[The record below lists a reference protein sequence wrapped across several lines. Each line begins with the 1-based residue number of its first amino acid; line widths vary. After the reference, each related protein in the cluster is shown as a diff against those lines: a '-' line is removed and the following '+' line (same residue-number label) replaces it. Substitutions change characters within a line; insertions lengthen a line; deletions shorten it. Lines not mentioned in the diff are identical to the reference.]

1 MTPAPRPTAPRPT
14 VSEDEVRLERLRG
27 RRRSYPL
34 WRLIW
39 ANLRDDARLLR
50 QAWFPLIALLLVLA
64 GGTLYLYLVYFPGGC
79 AAGGV
84 GCGVDLAQ
92 SLYETLQLLIF
103 QSGLAFPPGLL
114 GRLLFFAIPL
124 LGLFFLLQS
133 AVDLGRLIFDKSAS
147 PEIWQISLA
156 RTFSDHLIICG
167 LGRVGYRTVL
177 QLLDA
182 GYEVVV
188 IETVWASEFVPTV
201 LRLKVPVILGD
212 ARDPDVLAQAGLA
225 RARGL
230 IAAINDDLKNVEI
243 ALTARRRRAGIQTVL
258 RIYNRELDKN
268 LERNFGPN
276 TAFSISTLA
285 APTFAA
291 ATISRAIVHAIG
303 LPEGL
308 VGVSELTAAPEG
320 ALCGPI
326 RGLEE
331 RYDVRVLR
339 HRDRVGREGRRGP
352 QQTVSPGDVVLLLGR
367 LDDLERAR
375 LDNTPDSPADSP
387 RALPPPQ
394 LGESLN
400 TVIVCGIG
408 QVGIQVIRLLQA
420 NAPRSKVVAICT
432 RETPAAIIAE
442 IEGLGVRAL
451 RGDARNIQVL
461 EEAGL
466 DRAYT
471 VAALY
476 SDDLLNVQVGLT
488 ARGRRR
494 DIHLVLRVF
503 SDVLAERL
511 STLFGINTAYSTSAL
526 AAPALAAAAVLYDV
540 GYALDIGERMF
551 ATRALTVRA
560 GDAMDG
566 RRVDELRERAG
577 LLAICLRREGA
588 AQTPPPLDAELRPGD
603 EVVLLGEIGALADR
617 RGARPQ

>member
-1 MTPAPRPTAPRPT
+1 MSTPPRPAI
-14 VSEDEVRLERLRG
+14 SEDEVRLERLRA
-27 RRRSYPL
+27 RRRSHPL

-50 QAWFPLIALLLVLA
+50 QAWFPLAALLLVLA
-64 GGTLYLYLVYFPGGC
+64 GGTLYLYLIYFPGSC
-79 AAGGV
+79 AAGAG

-103 QSGLAFPPGLL
+103 QSGLAFPPRLM
-114 GRLLFFAIPL
+114 GRILFFSIPL

-147 PEIWQISLA
+147 PEIWQVSLA
-156 RTFSDHLIICG
+156 RTFSDHLIVCG

-182 GYEVVV
+182 GYDVVV
-188 IETVWASEFVPTV
+188 IEVVWASEFVPTV

-212 ARDPDVLAQAGLA
+212 ARDPDVLAQAGLG

-230 IAAINDDLKNVEI
+230 IAAINDDLKNIEI

-258 RIYNRELDKN
+258 RIYNRELDTN
-268 LERNFGPN
+268 LERTFGPN
-276 TAFSISTLA
+276 SAVSISTLA

-291 ATISRAIVHAIG
+291 AAVSRSIVHAIG

-308 VGVSELTAAPEG
+308 IGVSEITAAPES
-320 ALCGPI
+320 ALCGPAY
-326 RGLEE
+326 RMEDRYGL
-331 RYDVRVLR
+331 RMLR
-339 HRDRVGREGRRGP
+339 HRDQRGRQGRLGP
-352 QQTVSPGDVVLLLGR
+352 AQIIEPGDVLLLLGP
-367 LDDLERAR
+367 LGNLERAR
-375 LDNTPDSPADSP
+375 LDNVPAHVAGP
-387 RALPPPQ
+387 LPTLPPQ
-394 LGESLN
+394 RRGEPLN

-420 NAPRSKVVAICT
+420 NAPRSRIVAICS
-432 RETPAAIIAE
+432 RETSAAIIAE
-442 IEGLGVRAL
+442 IEGLGVQAL
-451 RGDARNIQVL
+451 RGDARRPQVL

-466 DRAYT
+466 DRAYA
-471 VAALY
+471 VASLY
-476 SDDLLNVQVGLT
+476 SDDLLNVQVGLA
-488 ARGRRR
+488 ARSRRP

-511 STLFGINTAYSTSAL
+511 ATLFGINTAYSTSAL

-551 ATRALTVRA
+551 ATRALAVRA
-560 GDAMDG
+560 GDALDG
-566 RRVDELRERAG
+566 RRVDELRARAG
-577 LLAICLRREGA
+577 LLAISLRRDGA
-588 AQTPPPLDAELRPGD
+588 AQLPPPLDAELRPGD
-603 EVVLLGEIGALADR
+603 EVVVLGELGTLAGKQIGSPLAR
-617 RGARPQ
+617 